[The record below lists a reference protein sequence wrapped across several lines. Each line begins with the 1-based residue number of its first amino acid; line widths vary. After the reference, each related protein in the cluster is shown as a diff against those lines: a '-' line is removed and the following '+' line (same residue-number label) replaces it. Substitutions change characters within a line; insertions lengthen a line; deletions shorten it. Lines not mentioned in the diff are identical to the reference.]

1 MGYQLF
7 YCKPSLLCPF
17 VLQHKIKV
25 VVIIYV
31 YFVNITQT
39 GVGRALIE
47 ISCRA
52 LVPTSVTQQILK
64 TTTNDVG

>member
-31 YFVNITQT
+31 CFVNITQT
-39 GVGRALIE
+39 CVGKSLIE
-47 ISCRA
+47 ICCWA
-52 LVPTSVTQQILK
+52 LVPTSVTEQILT
-64 TTTNDVG
+64 TTTNVG